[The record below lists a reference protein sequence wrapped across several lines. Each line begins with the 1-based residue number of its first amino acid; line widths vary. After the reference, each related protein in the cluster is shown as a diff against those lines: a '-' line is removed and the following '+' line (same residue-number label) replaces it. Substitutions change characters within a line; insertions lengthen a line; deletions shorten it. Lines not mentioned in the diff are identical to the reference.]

1 MSKRWPT
8 QLFLSGKVMQ
18 FDYFIGIDVSKA
30 TLDFAVAKANQVL
43 FHQQV
48 SNDKKGITEFLKVLR
63 QQTKAAMGQCLFC
76 LEHTGIYNNPLLKA
90 LHQLSTNIWVERAV
104 HIQESM
110 GMTRGKTDQVD
121 AKRIALFA
129 YKNRD
134 EARLW
139 TPPRTVIVQLDR
151 LTAQRARLV
160 KVIKQLQTPLT
171 DSKGFID
178 KVERKAEQQ
187 ACAGSL
193 KALKA
198 DLKSADKAIL
208 ELAQADP
215 ELKRLFERVTSIIG
229 ISQTTA
235 AEIIVTT
242 NEFKSITDPKK
253 FACYAGVVPFERSSG
268 QRKGRPQVSH
278 MANKKVKSLLHLGAM
293 SAIQHCTQL
302 KTYYQRKVKEGKNK
316 MLVLNNVRNKL
327 VLRIFACVREDRNYE
342 EKYVHSLV

>member
-1 MSKRWPT
+1 
-8 QLFLSGKVMQ
+8 MQ
-18 FDYFIGIDVSKA
+18 FDYFIGVDVSKA
-30 TLDFAVAKANQVL
+30 TLDFAVAKANQLL

-48 SNDKKGITEFLKVLR
+48 SNDKKGITQFLKELR
-63 QQTKAAMGQCLFC
+63 KQTKGKLVDCLFC
-76 LEHTGIYNNPLLKA
+76 MEHTGIYNNPLLKA
-90 LHQLSTNIWVERAV
+90 LHQACANIWVERAA

-110 GMTRGKTDQVD
+110 GLTRGKTDQVD

-139 TPPRTVIVQLDR
+139 APPRTVIAQLDR

-160 KVIKQLQTPLT
+160 KVIKILQTPLT
-171 DSKGFID
+171 DSKGFVD
-178 KVERKAEQQ
+178 KAERKAEQQ
-187 ACAGSL
+187 ACAASL

-198 DLKSADKAIL
+198 DLQLADKAIF

-242 NEFKSITDPKK
+242 
-253 FACYAGVVPFERSSG
+253 ARAA
-268 QRKGRPQVSH
+268 PQ
-278 MANKKVKSLLHLGAM
+278 
-293 SAIQHCTQL
+293 
-302 KTYYQRKVKEGKNK
+302 
-316 MLVLNNVRNKL
+316 
-327 VLRIFACVREDRNYE
+327 
-342 EKYVHSLV
+342 

>member
-1 MSKRWPT
+1 
-8 QLFLSGKVMQ
+8 MQ
-18 FDYFIGIDVSKA
+18 FNYFIGVDVSKA
-30 TLDFAVAKANQVL
+30 TLDFAVAKTNQIL

-48 SNDKKGITEFLKVLR
+48 SNDTKGITQFLKELR
-63 QQTKAAMGQCLFC
+63 QQTKATIGQCLFC
-76 LEHTGIYNNPLLKA
+76 MEHTGIYNNPLLKA
-90 LHQLSTNIWVERAV
+90 LHQLSANIWVERAA

-110 GMTRGKTDQVD
+110 GLTRGKTDQVD

-139 TPPRTVIVQLDR
+139 APPRAVIAQLDR
-151 LTAQRARLV
+151 LTARRARLV

-171 DSKGFID
+171 DANGFLD
-178 KVERKAEQQ
+178 KAEHRVEKL
-187 ACAGSL
+187 ACAASL

-208 ELAQADP
+208 DLAQADP
-215 ELKRLFERVTSIIG
+215 ELKRLFERVTSVVG

-242 NEFKSITDPKK
+242 NEFKAITDPRK

-268 QRKGRPQVSH
+268 QRKGKPQVSH

-302 KTYYQRKVKEGKNK
+302 KVYYQRKVGEGKNK

-327 VLRIFACVREDRNYE
+327 VHRVFACVRENRNYNE
-342 EKYVHSLV
+342 NFSFPFV

>member
-1 MSKRWPT
+1 MIK
-8 QLFLSGKVMQ
+8 
-18 FDYFIGIDVSKA
+18 KA
-30 TLDFAVAKANQVL
+30 SLNF
-43 FHQQV
+43 
-48 SNDKKGITEFLKVLR
+48 SNSFVNRPK
-63 QQTKAAMGQCLFC
+63 
-76 LEHTGIYNNPLLKA
+76 LELTNACFVWSSPHGRPRGIYNNPLLKA
-90 LHQLSTNIWVERAV
+90 LHELAAPVWVERAA

-110 GMTRGKTDQVD
+110 GFTRGKTDQVD

-139 TPPRTVIVQLDR
+139 KPKRPVMAQLDR

-160 KVIKQLQTPLT
+160 KVIKMLQTPLT
-171 DSKGFID
+171 DSEGFID
-178 KVERKAEQQ
+178 QADRKADQQ
-187 ACAGSL
+187 ACKASL

-198 DLKSADKAIL
+198 DLKAADKAIG
-208 ELAQADP
+208 EVAQQDP
-215 ELKRLFERVTSIIG
+215 ELKRLFERVTSVVG

-235 AEIIVTT
+235 AEIILAT
-242 NEFKSITDPKK
+242 NEFQDITDPKK

-268 QRKGRPQVSH
+268 QKKGRPQVSH

-302 KTYYQRKVKEGKNK
+302 KAYYQRKVKGGKNK

-327 VLRIFACVREDRNYE
+327 VQRVFVPAGNRCVREDRNYDK
-342 EKYVHSLV
+342 KYVHSLA

>member
-1 MSKRWPT
+1 
-8 QLFLSGKVMQ
+8 MQ
-18 FDYFIGIDVSKA
+18 FDYFVGIDVSKA
-30 TLDFAVAKANQVL
+30 TLDFAVAKANQIL

-48 SNDKKGITEFLKVLR
+48 SNDKKGITTFLKALR
-63 QQTKAAMGQCLFC
+63 QQTKVTMSQCLFC
-76 LEHTGIYNNPLLKA
+76 LEHTGIYNNPLLKE
-90 LHQLSTNIWVERAV
+90 LHQLSAHIWVERAV

-110 GMTRGKTDQVD
+110 GLTRGKTDQVD

-139 TPPRTVIVQLDR
+139 TPPRTVIAQLDR

-178 KVERKAEQQ
+178 KAERRAEQQ
-187 ACAGSL
+187 TCAASL

-198 DLKSADKAIL
+198 DLKSADQAIID
-208 ELAQADP
+208 LAESDP
-215 ELKRLFERVTSIIG
+215 ELKRLFERVTSVVG

-242 NEFKSITDPKK
+242 NEFKSISDPKK

-268 QRKGRPQVSH
+268 QRKGKPQVSH

-302 KTYYQRKVKEGKNK
+302 KAYYLRKVKEGKNK

-327 VLRIFACVREDRNYE
+327 VLRIFACVREDRNYDK
-342 EKYVHSLV
+342 KYVPALA

>member
-1 MSKRWPT
+1 
-8 QLFLSGKVMQ
+8 MQ
-18 FDYFIGIDVSKA
+18 FDYFIGVDVSKA
-30 TLDFAVAKANQVL
+30 TLDFAVAKANQIL

-48 SNDKKGITEFLKVLR
+48 SNDKKGITQFLKYLR
-63 QQTKAAMGQCLFC
+63 QQTKASISQCLFC
-76 LEHTGIYNNPLLKA
+76 MEHTGIYNNPLLNA
-90 LHQLSTNIWVERAV
+90 LHQASANIWVERAV
-104 HIQESM
+104 HIQESL
-110 GMTRGKTDQVD
+110 GLTRGKTDQVD

-134 EARLW
+134 ETRLW
-139 TPPRTVIVQLDR
+139 TPPRPVIAQLDR

-178 KVERKAEQQ
+178 KAERRAEQQ
-187 ACAGSL
+187 TCAASL

-198 DLKSADKAIL
+198 DLKSADQAIID
-208 ELAQADP
+208 LAESDP
-215 ELKRLFERVTSIIG
+215 ELKRLFERVTSVVG

-242 NEFKSITDPKK
+242 NEFKSISDPKK
-253 FACYAGVVPFERSSG
+253 FAASADRCHAGVVPFERSSG
-268 QRKGRPQVSH
+268 QRKGKPQVSH

-302 KTYYQRKVKEGKNK
+302 KAYYQRKVKEGKNK

-327 VLRIFACVREDRNYE
+327 VLRIFACVREDRNYDK
-342 EKYVHSLV
+342 KYVPALA

>member
-1 MSKRWPT
+1 MH
-8 QLFLSGKVMQ
+8 
-18 FDYFIGIDVSKA
+18 FDYFIGVDVSKA
-30 TLDFAVAKANQVL
+30 TLDFAVVKANQVL

-48 SNDKKGITEFLKVLR
+48 SNDKKGIVGFLKYFR
-63 QQTKAAMGQCLFC
+63 QQTTAPIEACLFC
-76 LEHTGIYNNPLLKA
+76 MEHTGIYNNPLLTA
-90 LHQLSTNIWVERAV
+90 LHQQSANIWVERAA

-110 GMTRGKTDQVD
+110 GLTRGKTDQVD

-134 EARLW
+134 EVRLW
-139 TPPRTVIVQLDR
+139 APPRAVVAQLDR

-171 DSKGFID
+171 DSKGFVSKTD
-178 KVERKAEQQ
+178 RRADQQ
-187 ACAGSL
+187 ACAASL

-198 DLKSADKAIL
+198 DLKAADQAIIN
-208 ELAQADP
+208 LAQADP
-215 ELKRLFERVTSIIG
+215 ELKRLFERVTSVVG

-242 NEFKSITDPKK
+242 NEFKAITDPKK

-268 QRKGRPQVSH
+268 QRKGRPQVSQ
-278 MANKKVKSLLHLGAM
+278 MANRKVKSLLHLGAM
-293 SAIQHCTQL
+293 SAIQHCTHL
-302 KTYYQRKVKEGKNK
+302 KAYYTRKVAEGKNK

-327 VLRIFACVREDRNYE
+327 VLRVFACVRQDRNYD
-342 EKYVHSLV
+342 KNLSFPFA